1 MATLNGLSLYLCVRD
16 LPSMRDYLAG
26 RLGFRIQNQF
36 APEGEGT
43 PVVWASLIRGHAEIM
58 LAQRD
63 HPLPPA
69 DWVAYVWVDDAD
81 ALYAE
86 FEAAGADLV
95 CAPEDKP
102 YNNREFEVR
111 LPDGR
116 VLAFAHS
123 LI

>member
-1 MATLNGLSLYLCVRD
+1 MATINGLSLVLCVSD
-16 LPSMRDYLAG
+16 LPVMRDYLAQK
-26 RLGFRIQNQF
+26 LGFRVHNQF
-36 APEGEGT
+36 APGGEGT
-43 PVVWASLIRGHAEIM
+43 PVIFASLIRGHAEIM
-58 LAQRD
+58 LMRRD
-63 HPLPPA
+63 YPQPPA
-69 DWVAYVWVDDAD
+69 DWVAYVWTDDAD

-86 FEAAGADLV
+86 FAAAGADLV

>member
-1 MATLNGLSLYLCVRD
+1 
-16 LPSMRDYLAG
+16 MRDYIAH
-26 RLGFRIQNQF
+26 RLGFRVRNQF
-36 APEGEGT
+36 APGGEGT
-43 PVVWASLIRGHAEIM
+43 PVVWASLNRGQVEIM

-63 HPLPPA
+63 YPAPPE
-69 DWVAYVWVDDAD
+69 DWVAYVWTEDAD
-81 ALYAE
+81 ALYEE
-86 FEAAGADLV
+86 FKAAGADLI
-95 CAPEDKP
+95 CPPEDKP